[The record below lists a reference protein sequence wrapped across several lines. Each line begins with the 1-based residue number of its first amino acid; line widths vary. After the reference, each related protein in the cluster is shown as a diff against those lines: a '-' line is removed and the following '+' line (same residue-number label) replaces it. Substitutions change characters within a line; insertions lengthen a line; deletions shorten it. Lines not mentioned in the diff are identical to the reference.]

1 MDVIFT
7 HGAGLEVYQETVMA
21 CRVPPDPMGQRPDGL
36 MEGREFGPLTRARLA
51 LSDGGPGNSAAR
63 AAGVSCPPRPG
74 PSGVTGYF
82 QDSSMPP
89 PGRSGP
95 RLLPT
100 NREG

>member
-21 CRVPPDPMGQRPDGL
+21 GRVPTDPMGQRPDGL
-36 MEGREFGPLTRARLA
+36 MERREFGPLPHARLS
-51 LSDGGPGNSAAR
+51 LSDGGPGNSAAG
-63 AAGVSCPPRPG
+63 AAGVSRPPRPG
-74 PSGVTGYF
+74 PSSVTAYS
-82 QDSSMPP
+82 QDRSMPP

-100 NREG
+100 SGEG